1 LCVCRTQAIA
11 NREVPIPDHLDMYH
25 LHQEAEPSD
34 RTALEAVI
42 DHIREEMERLHAQ
55 VRTSSSSSSSS
66 SGGQQWRVVGQQH
79 CGGQQWWQQRM

>member
-1 LCVCRTQAIA
+1 VQAIA

-55 VRTSSSSSSSS
+55 VRTSSSSSS
-66 SGGQQWRVVGQQH
+66 GRQQRRVVGQQH
-79 CGGQQWWQQRM
+79 RVGQQRRQQRI

>member
-1 LCVCRTQAIA
+1 VHHAQAIA

-55 VRTSSSSSSSS
+55 VTAAATAA
-66 SGGQQWRVVGQQH
+66 
-79 CGGQQWWQQRM
+79 

>member
-1 LCVCRTQAIA
+1 VQAIA

-55 VRTSSSSSSSS
+55 VGAPAAAAAAAAAAR
-66 SGGQQWRVVGQQH
+66 G
-79 CGGQQWWQQRM
+79 

>member
-1 LCVCRTQAIA
+1 MLQCDYVVQAIA

-34 RTALEAVI
+34 RTALEAVV

-55 VRTSSSSSSSS
+55 VCSQAGSSDSSSSSSSS
-66 SGGQQWRVVGQQH
+66 KRAGVPQAAASG
-79 CGGQQWWQQRM
+79 

>member
-1 LCVCRTQAIA
+1 MCIVLQALA
-11 NREVPIPDHLDMYH
+11 SREVPIPDHLDIYH

-55 VRTSSSSSSSS
+55 VRGSGSSSR
-66 SGGQQWRVVGQQH
+66 SGRKQQ
-79 CGGQQWWQQRM
+79 